1 MEETNMYEY
10 VEGKAMWANV
20 STPNT
25 KFEPHK
31 YGIVVLTDT
40 DTATRLEGIGL
51 AQVRTRDGQPKYD
64 EPAFSFSRKVEKHD
78 GTTNPAPKLVDAEGT
93 DLDVN
98 VGNGSGVT
106 VKIKPYTGKYG
117 TFAELIAVKVTDL
130 IEYSEASSDNEEF

>member
-1 MEETNMYEY
+1 MYEY
-10 VEGKAMWANV
+10 IEGTAMWANV

-40 DTATRLEGIGL
+40 DTVTRLEGIGL
-51 AQVRTRDGQPKYD
+51 SQVRTRDGQPKYD

-130 IEYSEASSDNEEF
+130 VEYSEASSDNEEF

>member
-1 MEETNMYEY
+1 MYEY
-10 VEGKAMWANV
+10 EEGKAMWANV

-40 DTATRLEGIGL
+40 DTATKLEGIGL
-51 AQVRTRDGQPKYD
+51 SQVRTRDGQPKYD

-130 IEYSEASSDNEEF
+130 VEYSEASSDNEEF

>member
-1 MEETNMYEY
+1 MYEY
-10 VEGKAMWANV
+10 IEVKAMWANV

-51 AQVRTRDGQPKYD
+51 SQVRTRDGQPKYD

-78 GTTNPAPKLVDAEGT
+78 GTTNPAPKLVDAEGS

>member
-1 MEETNMYEY
+1 MYEY
-10 VEGKAMWANV
+10 IEGKAMWANV

-51 AQVRTRDGQPKYD
+51 SQVRTRDGQPKYD
-64 EPAFSFSRKVEKHD
+64 EPDFSFSRKVEKHD

>member
-1 MEETNMYEY
+1 
-10 VEGKAMWANV
+10 
-20 STPNT
+20 
-25 KFEPHK
+25 
-31 YGIVVLTDT
+31 VLTDT

>member
-1 MEETNMYEY
+1 MYEY
-10 VEGKAMWANV
+10 IEGTAMWANV

-51 AQVRTRDGQPKYD
+51 SQVRTRDGQPKYD
-64 EPAFSFSRKVEKHD
+64 EPAFSFSRKVDKHD

-106 VKIKPYTGKYG
+106 VKIKPYRGKYG

-130 IEYSEASSDNEEF
+130 VEYSEASSDNEEF

>member
-1 MEETNMYEY
+1 MYEY
-10 VEGKAMWANV
+10 IEGKAMWANV

-25 KFEPHK
+25 KCEPHK
-31 YGIVVLTDT
+31 YGIVVWTDT

-130 IEYSEASSDNEEF
+130 VEYSEASSDNEEF

>member
-1 MEETNMYEY
+1 MYEY

-40 DTATRLEGIGL
+40 DTATKLEGIGL
-51 AQVRTRDGQPKYD
+51 SQVITRDGQPKYD

-130 IEYSEASSDNEEF
+130 VEYSEASSDNEEF

>member
-1 MEETNMYEY
+1 MYEY
-10 VEGKAMWANV
+10 IEGTAMWANV

-51 AQVRTRDGQPKYD
+51 SQVRTRDGQPKYD
-64 EPAFSFSRKVEKHD
+64 EPAFSFSRKVDKHD

-106 VKIKPYTGKYG
+106 VKIKPYTCLLY
-117 TFAELIAVKVTDL
+117 TSPSPRD
-130 IEYSEASSDNEEF
+130 

>member
-1 MEETNMYEY
+1 MYEY

-40 DTATRLEGIGL
+40 DTATKLEGIGL
-51 AQVRTRDGQPKYD
+51 SQVRTRDGQPKYD

-117 TFAELIAVKVTDL
+117 TFAELIAVKVSDL
-130 IEYSEASSDNEEF
+130 VEYSEASSDNEEF

>member
-1 MEETNMYEY
+1 MYEY
-10 VEGKAMWANV
+10 IEGTAMWANV

-31 YGIVVLTDT
+31 YGIVVLTDM
-40 DTATRLEGIGL
+40 DTATRLEGVGL
-51 AQVRTRDGQPKYD
+51 SQVRTRDGQPKYD

-117 TFAELIAVKVTDL
+117 TFAELIAVKVTNL
-130 IEYSEASSDNEEF
+130 VEYSEASSDNEEF

>member
-1 MEETNMYEY
+1 MYEY

-31 YGIVVLTDT
+31 YGIVVLTDE
-40 DTATRLEGIGL
+40 DTATRLEGLGL
-51 AQVRTRDGQPKYD
+51 SRVRTRDGQAKYD

-78 GTTNPAPKLVDAEGT
+78 GTTNSAPKL
-93 DLDVN
+93 LDDDGNEMDVS

-117 TFAELIAVKVTDL
+117 TFAELIAVKVTNL
-130 IEYSEASSDNEEF
+130 IEYSEGGSDDNEEF